1 MGCAILGPVNWS
13 LLGGFALAVAVGA
26 MVPGPTTAL
35 VIRRSALGG
44 ARKTLP
50 VVAGMEIGLY
60 AWAVATAFGL
70 SALVAASRLAYTV
83 LRIAGAVVL
92 LTLGVLAWLAARKIT
107 EDGAFDPSQAPTLS
121 GRWWQ
126 QSLTGLVTN
135 IANPKIAVFA
145 FAFYPP
151 FIPAGANVLATTL
164 LLGLVQAGVDA
175 AWFLLVAVFVGRART
190 FFGRAKIRRR
200 LERTT
205 GTVLIALGAG
215 LALENI

>member
-1 MGCAILGPVNWS
+1 MSWS
-13 LLGGFALAVAVGA
+13 LIGGFVIAVALGA

-50 VVAGMEIGLY
+50 VIAGMEIGLY

-70 SALVAASRLAYTV
+70 SALVAASQIAYTA

-92 LTLGVLAWLAARKIT
+92 VTLGVMAWLASRKIT
-107 EDGAFDPSQAPTLS
+107 EDTPFDAAAPTLT
-121 GRWWQ
+121 GHWWQ
-126 QSLTGLVTN
+126 QSTAGLLTNL
-135 IANPKIAVFA
+135 ANPKIAVFA
-145 FAFYPP
+145 FAFYPQ
-151 FIPAGANVLATTL
+151 FIPTGANVLTTTL
-164 LLGLVQAGVDA
+164 LLGLVQAIIDA
-175 AWFLLVAVFVGRART
+175 GWFLLVALFVGRARK
-190 FFGRAKIRRR
+190 FFSRAKVRRR

-215 LALENI
+215 LALENV

>member
-1 MGCAILGPVNWS
+1 MSWS
-13 LLGGFALAVAVGA
+13 LLGGFVLAVALGA

-50 VVAGMEIGLY
+50 VIAGMEIGLY

-70 SALVAASRLAYTV
+70 SALVAASQLAYTA
-83 LRIAGAVVL
+83 LRIAGAIVL
-92 LTLGVLAWLAARKIT
+92 VTLGVMAWIASRRIT
-107 EDGAFDPSQAPTLS
+107 EDGEFDSSGGPTPT

-126 QSLTGLVTN
+126 QSVSGLLTNL
-135 IANPKIAVFA
+135 ANPKIAVFA
-145 FAFYPP
+145 FAFYPQ
-151 FIPAGANVLATTL
+151 FIPTGANVLTTTL
-164 LLGLVQAGVDA
+164 LLGVVQAAIDA
-175 AWFLLVAVFVGRART
+175 SWFLLVAVFVGRARK
-190 FFGRAKIRRR
+190 FFSRAKIRRR

-215 LALENI
+215 LALENV

>member
-1 MGCAILGPVNWS
+1 MSWS
-13 LLGGFALAVAVGA
+13 LIGGFVIAVALGA

-70 SALVAASRLAYTV
+70 SALVAASQIAYTA
-83 LRIAGAVVL
+83 LRIAGAIVL
-92 LTLGVLAWLAARKIT
+92 VTLGVLAWLASRKIT
-107 EDGAFDPSQAPTLS
+107 EDASFDSSDQAPTLT

-126 QSLTGLVTN
+126 QSVAGLLTNL
-135 IANPKIAVFA
+135 ANPKIAVFA
-145 FAFYPP
+145 FAFYPQ
-151 FIPAGANVLATTL
+151 FIPTGANVLTTTL
-164 LLGLVQAGVDA
+164 LLGLVQAIIDA
-175 AWFLLVAVFVGRART
+175 SWFLLVAVFVGRARK
-190 FFGRAKIRRR
+190 FFSRAKVRRR

-215 LALENI
+215 LALENV

>member
-1 MGCAILGPVNWS
+1 MSWS
-13 LLGGFALAVAVGA
+13 LIGGFVIAVALGA

-70 SALVAASRLAYTV
+70 SALVAASRIAYTA
-83 LRIAGAVVL
+83 LRIAGAIVL
-92 LTLGVLAWLAARKIT
+92 VTLGVLAWLASRKIT
-107 EDGAFDPSQAPTLS
+107 EDASFDSSDQAPTLT

-126 QSLTGLVTN
+126 QSVAGLLTNL
-135 IANPKIAVFA
+135 ANPKIAVFA
-145 FAFYPP
+145 FAFYPQ
-151 FIPAGANVLATTL
+151 FIPTGANVLTTTL
-164 LLGLVQAGVDA
+164 LLGLVQAIIDA
-175 AWFLLVAVFVGRART
+175 SWFLLVAVFVGRARK
-190 FFGRAKIRRR
+190 FFSRAKVRRR

-215 LALENI
+215 LALENV

>member
-1 MGCAILGPVNWS
+1 MSWS
-13 LLGGFALAVAVGA
+13 LIGGFVIAVALGA

-70 SALVAASRLAYTV
+70 SALVAASQIAYTA
-83 LRIAGAVVL
+83 LRIAGAIVL
-92 LTLGVLAWLAARKIT
+92 VTLGVLAWLASRRIT
-107 EDGAFDPSQAPTLS
+107 EDASFDSSGQTPTLT

-126 QSLTGLVTN
+126 QSVAGLLTNL
-135 IANPKIAVFA
+135 ANPKIAVFA
-145 FAFYPP
+145 FAFYPQ
-151 FIPAGANVLATTL
+151 FIPTGANVLSTTL
-164 LLGLVQAGVDA
+164 LLGLVQAIIDA
-175 AWFLLVAVFVGRART
+175 SWFLLVAVFVGRARK
-190 FFGRAKIRRR
+190 FFSRAKVRRR

-215 LALENI
+215 LALENV

>member
-1 MGCAILGPVNWS
+1 MSWS
-13 LLGGFALAVAVGA
+13 LIGGFVIAVALGA

-70 SALVAASRLAYTV
+70 SALVAASQVAYTA
-83 LRIAGAVVL
+83 LRIAGAIVL
-92 LTLGVLAWLAARKIT
+92 VTLGVLAWLASRKIT
-107 EDGAFDPSQAPTLS
+107 EDASFDSSDQAPTLT

-126 QSLTGLVTN
+126 QSVAGLLTNL
-135 IANPKIAVFA
+135 ANPKIAVFA
-145 FAFYPP
+145 FAFYPQ
-151 FIPAGANVLATTL
+151 FIPTGANVLTTTL
-164 LLGLVQAGVDA
+164 LLGLVQAIIDA
-175 AWFLLVAVFVGRART
+175 SWFLLVAVFVGRARK
-190 FFGRAKIRRR
+190 FFSRAKVRRR

-215 LALENI
+215 LALENV